1 MCRCLSTLVKL
12 WLLLHKPHDGIQIG
26 SAVCTEDECCS
37 PVLCIT
43 CPWHVHVGVALDP
56 DSYSIFPKGVA
67 MRRALDTEGALC
79 SQDRQERE
87 SQLRRAQTGY
97 GARIARI
104 LPRYFAHF
112 QPDSSRIR

>member
-1 MCRCLSTLVKL
+1 M
-12 WLLLHKPHDGIQIG
+12 LHKPHDGIQFG

-56 DSYSIFPKGVA
+56 DSYSILPKGVA